1 INATLLPEDMLYKF
15 ENFRAT
21 KELKELDIPFDYA
34 KFAGMVQY
42 FLSIMQNIKPLDLI
56 LDFFAGSGTTG
67 EAVMRFNAEHAAKS
81 EESLGGGEEWGAFYF
96 GAAA

>member
-1 INATLLPEDMLYKF
+1 AYMNQA
-15 ENFRAT
+15 AT
-21 KELKELDIPFDYA
+21 KELKELDLVEN
-34 KFAGMVQY
+34 FAYPKGVE
-42 FLSIMQNIKPLDLI
+42 FLKKIIEHSTNEDSII

-81 EESLGGGEEWGAFYF
+81 EETLGGGEEWGAFYF